1 MYVKNLMNKIIL
13 IVFLTENFIGINMFV
28 NNYIEG
34 IPKSH
39 ICLSSKIPTFKC
51 LNDEMID
58 IQNYIN
64 FVFNGTLVD
73 SNQKYYPTEN
83 PKISIIISIYN
94 GEAYLKTAI
103 LSIQNQDMKDI
114 EIVIVDDHSKD
125 NSIKLI
131 KEIMLSEPR
140 IVLYRNDENRGALY
154 TKSRGVLSSK
164 GKYVLLLDEDDLYIQ
179 REAFST
185 LYDEAERNNL
195 DILKF
200 KSISSEPKLKRIKHN
215 RLNIDYP
222 IIYQPNVS
230 ELMFSHNSKG
240 EIEFTEGILTNC
252 LIKKD
257 ILIKA
262 INQIDDKYMKQNI
275 YILDDNFIFYLL
287 TKTANSYKFID
298 RFFYFIVSGWNK
310 INKNTKFRD
319 DEKKKSILL
328 KRCTNLLNFIEFIL
342 NKTENTYYDKQ
353 IAFFSFNTWY
363 LKDECKNFI
372 NTKEM
377 AKNISKLYIDNE
389 YIRKEDKRT
398 LQDFFK

>member
-1 MYVKNLMNKIIL
+1 MYAKNLMNKIIL
-13 IVFLTENFIGINMFV
+13 ILFLIENFIGINFFV

-34 IPKSH
+34 IPKSY

-363 LKDECKNFI
+363 LKDKCKNFI